1 MMDDVEFCSYSSPN
15 SDRPIHLFALSYI
28 YTMYAAT
35 PVTSESRKEKT
46 ADTLTSTQRVL
57 QGYPVIEP
65 ENDDHKGNL
74 VALLG
79 EYETRLKERTQLHLG
94 YPYNLDFDFSN
105 LQNLQKY
112 SINNLGDP
120 WVESNYGVH
129 SREFEIGILDW
140 FAKLW
145 DIEKEN
151 MWGYV
156 TNCGTEGNLH
166 GVLVG
171 REALPNGILY
181 CSKETHYSVPKAAS
195 MYRMD
200 CVQIDTIES
209 GAIDLQKLKV
219 ALQEGK
225 EQGREAIITVS
236 VGTTVRGAVDDLD
249 GVLATLA
256 EVGYSEDQFYIH
268 VDGALFGLM
277 LPFIK
282 EGPTISF
289 ARPIGSISV
298 SGHKFIGAPVPCGV
312 VMTRKRHIN
321 NLSSDIEYLNSKD
334 ATIMGSRNG
343 HAALYLWY
351 AISMK
356 GVSGLRKDVLLCLKN
371 SNFLKDLLVEAGID
385 CMLNALSCTVVFE
398 RPTNQEFIRKWQLAC
413 EKKVAHVVVMPNV
426 SQAKLQTFVDELVAS
441 RQSESCVDGN

>member
-1 MMDDVEFCSYSSPN
+1 MYSQS
-15 SDRPIHLFALSYI
+15 
-28 YTMYAAT
+28 
-35 PVTSESRKEKT
+35 
-46 ADTLTSTQRVL
+46 VL
-57 QGYPVIEP
+57 KIT
-65 ENDDHKGNL
+65 
-74 VALLG
+74 
-79 EYETRLKERTQLHLG
+79 TRHSF
-94 YPYNLDFDFSN
+94 N
-105 LQNLQKY
+105 

-145 DIEKEN
+145 DIKKDD

-156 TNCGTEGNLH
+156 TNCGTIFLYHHLLDLRVALYRALLNAFIACFDSCFVLLLLGTEGNLH

-200 CVQIDTIES
+200 SVQIDTIES
-209 GAIDLQKLKV
+209 GAIDLTHLKT
-219 ALQEGK
+219 ALAEGK
-225 EQGREAIITVS
+225 SQGREAIINVN
-236 VGTTVRGAVDDLD
+236 VGTTVKGAVDDLD
-249 GVLATLA
+249 GVLALLTEL
-256 EVGYSEDQFYIH
+256 GYSEDQFYIH

-289 ARPIGSISV
+289 AKPIGSISV

-312 VMTRKRHIN
+312 VMTRKSYIQ

-356 GVSGLRKDVLLCLKN
+356 GIAGLQRDVLLCVKN
-371 SNFLKDLLVEAGID
+371 SNFLKGLLVEAGIK
-385 CMLNALSCTVVFE
+385 CMLNNLSCTVVFE
-398 RPTNQEFIRKWQLAC
+398 RPTNQAFIRKWQLAC
-413 EKKVAHVVVMPNV
+413 QQDVAHVVVMPNV
-426 SQAKLQTFVDELVAS
+426 SEDKLRTFVTDLLVS
-441 RQSESCVDGN
+441 RKSESEKQEQSTSNS

>member
-1 MMDDVEFCSYSSPN
+1 
-15 SDRPIHLFALSYI
+15 
-28 YTMYAAT
+28 MYAAT
-35 PVTSESRKEKT
+35 PVTVEETRKAKP
-46 ADTLTSTQRVL
+46 ADTLLTSTQRTLHGYEVL
-57 QGYPVIEP
+57 EP
-65 ENDDHKGNL
+65 ECEQHKQNL
-74 VALLG
+74 LVILK
-79 EYETRLKERTQLHLG
+79 EYEERLKDRTELHLG

-105 LQNLQKY
+105 LQSLQKY

-129 SREFEIGILDW
+129 SREFEIGILYW

-145 DIEKEN
+145 DIPQDE

-171 REALPNGILY
+171 REALPTGILY
-181 CSKETHYSVPKAAS
+181 CSKETHYSVPKAAR

-200 CVQIDTIES
+200 SVQIDTIES
-209 GAIDLQKLKV
+209 GAIDLVHLKT
-219 ALQEGK
+219 ALIEGK
-225 EQGREAIITVS
+225 SQGRPAIINVN
-236 VGTTVRGAVDDLD
+236 VGTTVKGAVDDLD
-249 GVLATLA
+249 GVLAILT
-256 EVGYSEDQFYIH
+256 ECGYSEDEFYIH

-277 LPFIK
+277 LPFLK
-282 EGPTISF
+282 EGPVVSF
-289 ARPIGSISV
+289 AKPIGSISV

-312 VMTRKRHIN
+312 VMTRKSYIA

-356 GVSGLRKDVLLCLKN
+356 GMSGLQKDVKLCVRN
-371 SNFLKDLLVEAGID
+371 SNFLKELLVEAGIK
-385 CMLNALSCTVVFE
+385 CMLNDLSCTVVFE
-398 RPTNQEFIRKWQLAC
+398 RPTSQDFIRKWQLAC
-413 EKKVAHVVVMPNV
+413 QQDVAHVVVMPNV
-426 SQAKLQTFVDELVAS
+426 SQEKLTLFVEDLLKSRLAEKEKEAKEKELKLLQS
-441 RQSESCVDGN
+441 

>member
-1 MMDDVEFCSYSSPN
+1 
-15 SDRPIHLFALSYI
+15 
-28 YTMYAAT
+28 MYAAT
-35 PVTSESRKEKT
+35 PVTVETSTSKENT
-46 ADTLTSTQRVL
+46 AETLTATQRTL
-57 QGYPVIEP
+57 RGYPVIEP
-65 ENDDHKGNL
+65 ECEDHKGNL
-74 VALLG
+74 VSLLG
-79 EYETRLKERTQLHLG
+79 EYENRLKERTQLHLG

-105 LQNLQKY
+105 LQSLQRY

-145 DIEKEN
+145 EIPKDE

-200 CVQIDTIES
+200 SVQIDTIES
-209 GAIDLQKLKV
+209 GAIDLNHLKI
-219 ALQEGK
+219 ALAEGK
-225 EQGREAIITVS
+225 SQGREAIINVN
-236 VGTTVRGAVDDLD
+236 VGTTVKGAVDDLD
-249 GVLATLA
+249 GVLATLV
-256 EVGYSEDQFYIH
+256 ECGYSEEEFYIH

-277 LPFIK
+277 LPFLK
-282 EGPTISF
+282 HGPSISF
-289 ARPIGSISV
+289 KKPIGSISV

-312 VMTRKRHIN
+312 VMTRKSYIM

-356 GVSGLRKDVLLCLKN
+356 GISGLQKDVLSCVKN
-371 SNFLKDLLVEAGID
+371 SNYLKDLLVEAGIK
-385 CMLNALSCTVVFE
+385 CMLNDLSCTVVFE
-398 RPTNQEFIRKWQLAC
+398 RPTSQEFIRKWQLAC
-413 EKKVAHVVVMPNV
+413 ERDVAHVVVMPNV
-426 SQAKLQTFVDELVAS
+426 SQDKLKTFVEDLIVS
-441 RQSESCVDGN
+441 RQTERDRVAE

>member
-1 MMDDVEFCSYSSPN
+1 
-15 SDRPIHLFALSYI
+15 
-28 YTMYAAT
+28 MYAAT
-35 PVTSESRKEKT
+35 PVTVETPKEKS
-46 ADTLTSTQRVL
+46 AETLTSTQRTL
-57 QGYPVIEP
+57 RGYPVIEP
-65 ENDDHKGNL
+65 ESADHKENL
-74 VALLG
+74 VTLLH
-79 EYETRLKERTQLHLG
+79 EYENRLKERTKLHLG
-94 YPYNLDFDFSN
+94 YPYNLDFDFAN
-105 LQNLQKY
+105 LQSLQQY

-145 DIEKEN
+145 EIPKDE

-181 CSKETHYSVPKAAS
+181 CSRETHYSVPKAAN

-200 CVQIDTIES
+200 SVQIDTIES
-209 GAIDLQKLKV
+209 GAIDLSHLKI
-219 ALQEGK
+219 ALVEGK
-225 EQGREAIITVS
+225 SQDRPAIINVN
-236 VGTTVRGAVDDLD
+236 VGTTVKGAVDDLD
-249 GVLATLA
+249 GVLAILT
-256 EVGYSEDQFYIH
+256 ECGYSESEFYIH

-277 LPFIK
+277 LPFLK
-282 EGPTISF
+282 EGPSISF
-289 ARPIGSISV
+289 TKPIGSISV

-312 VMTRKRHIN
+312 VMTRKSYIM

-356 GVSGLRKDVLLCLKN
+356 GISGLRKDVLLCVKN
-371 SNFLKDLLVEAGID
+371 SNFLKDLLVEAGIK
-385 CMLNALSCTVVFE
+385 CMLNDLSCTVVFE
-398 RPTNQEFIRKWQLAC
+398 RPTSQEFVRKWQLAC
-413 EKKVAHVVVMPNV
+413 QKDVAHVVVMPNV
-426 SQAKLQTFVDELVAS
+426 SQEKLRTFVDELLVS
-441 RQSESCVDGN
+441 RKTESEEVSVVPV